1 MGTGCLWAAD
11 AVTCIDQTWKAK
23 IFRSGVFKV
32 AARHWIVSC
41 YSTPSLSCMPV
52 SASSLHTN
60 QLDLPHNLPAN
71 FCASP
76 GQAHHSDWTL
86 MFNIFFFS
94 SIFALFSNCSNPPLF
109 WARSLLST
117 HVCPFGLKAVL
128 GCWTLLA
135 PCLKTRKCV
144 STSHMQSGASWMHSL
159 AETQDTSK
167 NNCLH
172 SIGSNSA
179 VPYAKRQESG
189 S

>member
-1 MGTGCLWAAD
+1 M
-11 AVTCIDQTWKAK
+11 
-23 IFRSGVFKV
+23 FKV

-94 SIFALFSNCSNPPLF
+94 SIFALFSNSCVFSPPPPLPPPSIF
-109 WARSLLST
+109 LQLFQSS
-117 HVCPFGLKAVL
+117 AVL
-128 GCWTLLA
+128 SAFFTQHTRMPFRAQGGFRLLNITC
-135 PCLKTRKCV
+135 PLSQNKKVCK
-144 STSHMQSGASWMHSL
+144 HQ
-159 AETQDTSK
+159 
-167 NNCLH
+167 
-172 SIGSNSA
+172 
-179 VPYAKRQESG
+179 PYAKWCILNAQPGRDTRHIQE
-189 S
+189 